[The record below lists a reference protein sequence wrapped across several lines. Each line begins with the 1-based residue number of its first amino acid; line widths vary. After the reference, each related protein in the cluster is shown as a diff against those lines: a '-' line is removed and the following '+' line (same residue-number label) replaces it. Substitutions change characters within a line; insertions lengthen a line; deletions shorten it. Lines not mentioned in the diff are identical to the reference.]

1 MDVLQD
7 SFGRVINSLRISITD
22 RCNLRCLYCMPSNGV
37 KLTPKENILTFE
49 EVLRIVRVGARLGI
63 NKVKLTGGEPL
74 VRQGMVDLV
83 RKISETDG
91 IEDLS
96 LTTNGLL
103 LEEKASELFQAGLK
117 RLNMSLDS
125 LRVERFAQLTRG
137 GKLTKALA
145 GLDKALEVGL
155 NIKINVVALNGF
167 NDSEILDF
175 VLFAQEKKVEVRFIE
190 FMPLCGSFWNRN
202 LFLPL
207 SELKSQI
214 EKHFEL
220 TPIDSD
226 GTAQVY
232 ETNQGT
238 RVGFIPTLSDPFC
251 STCSRLRLTA
261 GGSLRPCLFSSREIH
276 ILPMLRML
284 APDGRI
290 IEAFQ
295 RAVCFK
301 PEFNPCL
308 AGEERFENILVR
320 NIGG

>member
-1 MDVLQD
+1 LDVLQD

-96 LTTNGLL
+96 LTTNGMF
-103 LEEKASELFQAGLK
+103 LEELVSGLFHAGL
-117 RLNMSLDS
+117 RRVNVSLDS
-125 LRVERFAQLTRG
+125 LDAERFAQLTRG
-137 GKLTKALA
+137 GKLSKVLA
-145 GLDKALEVGL
+145 GIDKTLELGVKV
-155 NIKINVVALNGF
+155 KINVVALRGF

-175 VLFAQEKKVEVRFIE
+175 VDFARDRSVQIRFIE
-190 FMPLCGSFWNRN
+190 FMPLCGNSWNRS
-202 LFLPL
+202 LFILL
-207 SELKSQI
+207 SEVKDLI
-214 EKHFEL
+214 ANHFEL
-220 TPIDSD
+220 VPIESN
-226 GTAQVY
+226 GTAKMY
-232 ETNQGT
+232 ETNQGV
-238 RVGFIPTLSDPFC
+238 RIGFIPTLSDPFC

-261 GGSLRPCLFSSREIH
+261 WGSLRPCLFSSREIH
-276 ILPMLRML
+276 ILPMLRRY
-284 APDGRI
+284 APDERI
-290 IEAFQ
+290 MEAFK